1 MALFGKVAD
10 DPERFIELCRSNSPP
25 PRFSSDPCPLA
36 RLLLPPAKFSELPE
50 LLCDSSSNWFQR
62 NVYKPNQV
70 QEKNTN
76 ELPWIHHRLRISL
89 QDQVLHWNICR
100 CIYRNYGGKDGHLHF
115 FHLVHHS
122 LAILIYFLLN
132 DIKTNY
138 LKRCRW
144 IRWQKFSCRFFFI
157 QEKFLPTDEASF
169 LIPPFFSLPRLIRLP
184 PGQTW

>member
-70 QEKNTN
+70 FGNRKKTQINYPEF
-76 ELPWIHHRLRISL
+76 IIVFGYHSRIWFSTGIFAA
-89 QDQVLHWNICR
+89 VST
-100 CIYRNYGGKDGHLHF
+100 GTMAGKT
-115 FHLVHHS
+115 
-122 LAILIYFLLN
+122 AIS
-132 DIKTNY
+132 T
-138 LKRCRW
+138 
-144 IRWQKFSCRFFFI
+144 FFI
-157 QEKFLPTDEASF
+157 SSTTLWQS
-169 LIPPFFSLPRLIRLP
+169 
-184 PGQTW
+184 

>member
-70 QEKNTN
+70 LGNRKKNTN
-76 ELPWIHHRLRISL
+76 LLPWIHHRLRISL

-144 IRWQKFSCRFFFI
+144 IRWQKFSCRFFLF
-157 QEKFLPTDEASF
+157 KKNSYLRKKLVSWY
-169 LIPPFFSLPRLIRLP
+169 LLFSLY
-184 PGQTW
+184 PGS